1 MIKYVVFPQKIIKS
15 LVFMYCIWAHEES
28 GQVKTS
34 TIAKKWITSFN
45 FNAPLFYVGAFFY
58 ADNVNFYYIE
68 KEVNKLI

>member
-45 FNAPLFYVGAFFY
+45 FNASLFYVGAFFY